1 MRPHEN
7 TELGR
12 AGPVSN
18 APGRPLLVTR
28 RCCSSKCQVLTSTG
42 GKFLPAPRMQEE
54 PPRSTLPQTHLG
66 QQTAP
71 SQLLGQRQGV
81 SDKDIP
87 LRQHHWGWGRGL
99 GIPHPPASPVTGAA
113 GSVFLLPVTTV
124 SLCPAAQD
132 SLSGSQPGAAPLG
145 GATGRA
151 RGRGWLPPCPLEFA
165 VWG

>member
-1 MRPHEN
+1 MRTPSWAG
-7 TELGR
+7 LGQS
-12 AGPVSN
+12 AM
-18 APGRPLLVTR
+18 LLVAPSWSHGAAAAPSVR
-28 RCCSSKCQVLTSTG
+28 SSPSTG

-54 PPRSTLPQTHLG
+54 PPRSTLPQTHLR